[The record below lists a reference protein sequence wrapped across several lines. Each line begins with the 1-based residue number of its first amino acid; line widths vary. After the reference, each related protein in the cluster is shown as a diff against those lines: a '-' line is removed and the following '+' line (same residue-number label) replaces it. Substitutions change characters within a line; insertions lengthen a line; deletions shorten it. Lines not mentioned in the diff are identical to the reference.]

1 MITCV
6 LAQGVPMLR
15 HGDELGHSQSGNNNA
30 YCQDNGMSWID
41 WASADKDMIEFTSK
55 LVRLRR
61 DYPVFRRR
69 TFFDGRPVAPAEG
82 ARLPDIFWLN
92 AAGTNPNSG
101 AAGPVLVKVPGL
113 QPERQGRADP
123 PARTRTR
130 LSHRFQRVLEGCA
143 APSAKGVLSRGVGS
157 RADKLGRP
165 GPDKVSRRHRL

>member
-1 MITCV
+1 MRNLMSTCV

-41 WASADKDMIEFTSK
+41 WASADKDLIEFTSK

-92 AAGTNPNSG
+92 AAGTP
-101 AAGPVLVKVPGL
+101 
-113 QPERQGRADP
+113 
-123 PARTRTR
+123 RTAEQWDQ
-130 LSHRFQRVLEGCA
+130 SW
-143 APSAKGVLSRGVGS
+143 
-157 RADKLGRP
+157 
-165 GPDKVSRRHRL
+165 